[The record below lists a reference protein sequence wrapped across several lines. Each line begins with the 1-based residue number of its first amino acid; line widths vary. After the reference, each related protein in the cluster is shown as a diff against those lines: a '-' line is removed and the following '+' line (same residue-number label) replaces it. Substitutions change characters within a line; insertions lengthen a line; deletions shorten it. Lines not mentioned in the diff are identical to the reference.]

1 MAQKYERSRRK
12 PGGFTLI
19 ELLVVIA
26 IIALLIG
33 ILLPALGKARAS
45 ARQLKDSSQIR
56 GIIQGLVV
64 WAGNNGDLYPLASVH
79 DRQNYTINLT
89 NAAEAF
95 KKDQTRHLYSML
107 IWNTLSP
114 TEMFVSPAEANS
126 EIKVMQNYQN
136 AQPEGASDKK
146 NALWDPW
153 FRVTPNT
160 SEKSDGGAAKYGK
173 AGPTDIEGYA
183 SFAHSPVYGDRKSRW
198 SNTINATEAVVGN
211 RGLGSFTDGK
221 WGNAAG
227 QASKNVFESDA
238 LTPESWKAKQ
248 TEDQFLQ
255 SNTLLIHGSRNKWEG
270 NIGFNDNHVDF
281 FNDFQSDLFTFSLP
295 NAPAGQK
302 TRKDNFFIGEDETA
316 ANLKAIEK
324 AKGATNTTNLLRTR
338 NLFIGIAID
347 TTGTSA
353 ADAGPTLWV
362 D

>member
-1 MAQKYERSRRK
+1 MKRK
-12 PGGFTLI
+12 AFTLI

-64 WAGNNGDLYPLASVH
+64 WAGNNSDLYPLASVH
-79 DRQNYTINLT
+79 DRQNYTIDLP
-89 NAAEAF
+89 NAAEHF

-126 EIKVMQNYQN
+126 EIKVMQGYQN
-136 AQPEGASDKK
+136 AQPEGAKDKK

-153 FRVTPNT
+153 FRVTP
-160 SEKSDGGAAKYGK
+160 SQAEKTDGGAAKYGTPGPK
-173 AGPTDIEGYA
+173 DSMDTAGFA
-183 SFAHSPVYGDRKSRW
+183 SFAHSPVFGDRKSRW
-198 SNTINATEAVVGN
+198 SNTINATEAIVGN
-211 RGLGSFTDGK
+211 RGLSGFTDGK
-221 WGNAAG
+221 WGNG
-227 QASKNVFESDA
+227 ASATSKQVFQSDG
-238 LTPESWKAKQ
+238 LTPESWKADQ
-248 TEDQFLQ
+248 TLDQFTQ

-295 NAPAGQK
+295 NAPSGQK
-302 TRKDNFFIGEDETA
+302 TRKDNFFVGEDETA
-316 ANLKAIEK
+316 ANLKAIDK
-324 AKGATNTTNLLRTR
+324 AKGATNLNNLLKTR

-347 TTGTSA
+347 TTGTTA
-353 ADAGPTLWV
+353 ADPGPTLWV

>member
-1 MAQKYERSRRK
+1 MKRK
-12 PGGFTLI
+12 AFTLI

-89 NAAEAF
+89 NAQESF
-95 KKDQTRHLYSML
+95 KKDQTRHLYSIL

-126 EIKVMQNYQN
+126 EIKVMQGYQN

-153 FRVTPNT
+153 FRVTPSAT
-160 SEKSDGGAAKYGK
+160 AEKSDGGSAKYGK
-173 AGPTDIEGYA
+173 ASVVDNEGYA

-211 RGLGSFTDGK
+211 RGLSGFTDGK
-221 WGNAAG
+221 WGNTG
-227 QASKNVFESDA
+227 VASKMVFQPDG
-238 LTPESWKAKQ
+238 LTPESWKTDQ
-248 TEDQFLQ
+248 TSDQFLQ

-281 FNDFQSDLFTFSLP
+281 FNDFQSELFTFSLP
-295 NAPAGQK
+295 NAGAGQK
-302 TRKDNFFIGEDETA
+302 TRKDNFFVGEDETA
-316 ANLKAIEK
+316 PGLKAIPT
-324 AKGATNTTNLLRTR
+324 AKGANATNNLLRTR
-338 NLFIGIAID
+338 NLFIGIAVD
-347 TTGTSA
+347 TKGSSA
-353 ADAGPTLWV
+353 TDPAPTLWA